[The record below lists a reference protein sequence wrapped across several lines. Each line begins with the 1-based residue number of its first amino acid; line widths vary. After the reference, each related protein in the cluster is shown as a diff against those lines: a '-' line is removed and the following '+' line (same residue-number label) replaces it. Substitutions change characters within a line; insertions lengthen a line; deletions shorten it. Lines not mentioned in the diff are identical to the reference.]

1 MIYKII
7 HKDFQINLLDKNL
20 DFTEQNQW
28 FVDGVSINFTLPISI
43 ILTKELDQVF
53 NMISHLN
60 SQIESSTFDV
70 KIYKMN
76 TSYDAVL
83 SIEKITGL
91 QIDLSFKYGFDEYP
105 NFSKELSR
113 LPLEDKD
120 VFGLRQDANS
130 LTETYWPESNYKYP
144 AVLVPLD
151 ILDND
156 FGRFDAFEGVIN
168 LFEDEQF
175 VENTFNTETNTALNR
190 TVLQPFPYVLHVLQV
205 GFEDAGFTLSGDI
218 LADDKLQKLLFG
230 KISEYYINFSGNQQ
244 DISITTLDLTAF
256 VDIDTGHESY
266 GLDHNNGEIVINIDW
281 SGVPIPIQ
289 NLLLNQGFPGLIS
302 EGWYYRSIELNE
314 PGKYILAGNVTLFS
328 EHYLDSDVRIYIGD
342 NLLYSMNNDPF
353 VLPLRKF
360 ETISI
365 EFNLFTTTPTN
376 LKIYGVSCF
385 TFEEGALETQST
397 VTETS
402 IVDLSLTKIASR
414 EFGVFVPALNISNKV
429 KLSETMPDKTFGDLV
444 KAVMAW
450 RNLDITVDIN
460 NHEVIMNK
468 ITESINLPVSQD
480 LRHTEVR
487 FPTRE
492 PNEKKSFLLQFQE
505 KQDDLD
511 YKKLL
516 FSREG
521 AQTEGFQ
528 KDENTQEINIGL
540 FPVLNKLVDGLTSTF
555 YEDNHQSVIS
565 VFYHDDDSV
574 IGNFSLDPT
583 SLLIPSVFEEDHR
596 DWLRFR
602 LFSQTFKWSNV
613 MSIEE
618 ALSLSV
624 RKKSFAYGQNHF
636 IKQLIVRI
644 VDKDFTEVDIET
656 EA

>member
-7 HKDFQINLLDKNL
+7 HKDFEINLLDKNL

-28 FVDGVSINFTLPISI
+28 FVNGVSINFTLPISI

-414 EFGVFVPALNISNKV
+414 EFGVFVPALNVSNKV

-583 SLLIPSVFEEDHR
+583 SLLIPSVFEQDHR

-613 MSIEE
+613 MSIEK
-618 ALSLSV
+618 ALHLSV
-624 RKKSFAYGQNHF
+624 RKKSFAYNQNHF

-644 VDKDFTEVDIET
+644 IDKDFTEVDLET

>member
-7 HKDFQINLLDKNL
+7 HKDFEINLLDKNL
-20 DFTEQNQW
+20 DYTEQNQW

-43 ILTKELDQVF
+43 ILTKELDNIF

-60 SQIESSTFDV
+60 SSIESSTFNV

-105 NFSKELSR
+105 NFSKQLSS

-130 LTETYWPESNYKYP
+130 LTETYWPATNYKYP
-144 AVLVPLD
+144 SVLVPED

-168 LFEDEQF
+168 LFENGVF
-175 VENTFNTETNTALNR
+175 VQNTFDTETNVASNR
-190 TVLQPFPYVLHVLQV
+190 TVLQPFPYLLHVLKV
-205 GFEDAGFTLSGDI
+205 GFEDAGFTLSGDV

-230 KISEYYINFSGNQQ
+230 KLGEYYINFSGNQQ
-244 DISITTLDLTAF
+244 EIFISTLDLTAF
-256 VDIDTGHESY
+256 VDLDTGDQSY
-266 GLDHNNGEIVINIDW
+266 GDFVYNPDW
-281 SGVPIPIQ
+281 TRFSISIQ
-289 NLLLNQGFPGLIS
+289 NLLLNQNYKILIRN
-302 EGWYYRSIELNE
+302 GWYYKSIELSE
-314 PGKYILAGNVTLFS
+314 PGKYILAGSISLLSPSF
-328 EHYLDSDVRIYIGD
+328 LDAEIRIFLGN
-342 NLLYSMNNDPF
+342 NLLYTITHNAFDNRSYSF
-353 VLPLRKF
+353 F
-360 ETISI
+360 ESISI
-365 EFNLFTTTPTN
+365 EFNLVTTTPTL
-376 LKIYGVSCF
+376 LKIYGLNRF
-385 TFEEGALETQST
+385 TFEEGGPRNEST

-414 EFGVFVPALNISNKV
+414 EFGVFVPALNVSNKV
-429 KLSETMPDKTFGDLV
+429 KLSETMPNKTFGDLV

-460 NHEVIMNK
+460 NQEVVMNK
-468 ITESINLPVSQD
+468 ITKSINLPVSQD
-480 LRHTEVR
+480 LRNTEVR

-492 PNEKKSFLLQFQE
+492 PNENKSFLLQFQE

-511 YKKLL
+511 YKKIF

-521 AQTEGFQ
+521 AQTEGF
-528 KDENTQEINIGL
+528 KRDENTQDINIGL
-540 FPVLNKLVDGLTSTF
+540 FPVLNKTVDGLTSTF
-555 YEDNHQSVIS
+555 YTDNQQASIS
-565 VFYHDDDSV
+565 VFYHDDPSV
-574 IGNFSLDPT
+574 TGNLSLDPT
-583 SLLIPSVFEEDHR
+583 SLLIPGVFDQDHK

-602 LFSQTFKWSNV
+602 LYSQTFKWSNV
-613 MSIEE
+613 VTIEE

-624 RKKSFAYGQNHF
+624 RKKSFAYNQNHF

-644 VDKDFTEVDIET
+644 IDKDFTEVDLET

>member
-414 EFGVFVPALNISNKV
+414 EFGVFVPALNVSNKV
-429 KLSETMPDKTFGDLV
+429 KLSETMPNKTFGDLV

-460 NHEVIMNK
+460 NQEVIMNK
-468 ITESINLPVSQD
+468 ITESINLQVSQD

-492 PNEKKSFLLQFQE
+492 PNENKSFLLQFQE

-521 AQTEGFQ
+521 AQTEGF
-528 KDENTQEINIGL
+528 KRDENTQDINIGL
-540 FPVLNKLVDGLTSTF
+540 FPVLNKTVDGLTSTF
-555 YEDNHQSVIS
+555 YPDNHQGVIS
-565 VFYHDDDSV
+565 VFYHDDPSV
-574 IGNFSLDPT
+574 TGNLSLDPT
-583 SLLIPSVFEEDHR
+583 SLLIPGVFDQDHK

-602 LFSQTFKWSNV
+602 LYSQTFKWSNV
-613 MSIEE
+613 VTIEE
-618 ALSLSV
+618 AFSLSV
-624 RKKSFAYGQNHF
+624 RKKSFAYNQNHF

-644 VDKDFTEVDIET
+644 IDKDFTEVDIET

>member
-7 HKDFQINLLDKNL
+7 HKDFEINLLDKNI
-20 DFTEQNQW
+20 DYTEQNQW

-43 ILTKELDQVF
+43 ILTKELDNIF

-60 SQIESSTFDV
+60 SKIESTTYDV
-70 KIYKMN
+70 KIYKME

-83 SIEKITGL
+83 SVDKITGL

-105 NFSKELSR
+105 NFSKQLSS

-130 LTETYWPESNYKYP
+130 LSDIYWPNTNYKYP
-144 AVLVPLD
+144 AVLVPQD

-156 FGRFDAFEGVIN
+156 LGRFDAFEGVIN
-168 LFEDEQF
+168 LFESGVF
-175 VENTFNTETNTALNR
+175 VENTFDTETNIASNR
-190 TVLQPFPYVLHVLQV
+190 TVLQPFPYLLHVLKV
-205 GFEDAGFTLSGDI
+205 GFEDAGFTLSGDV
-218 LADDKLQKLLFG
+218 LADQKLQKLLFG
-230 KISEYYINFSGNQQ
+230 KLAEYYINFSGNQQ
-244 DISITTLDLTAF
+244 EIYISTLDLTPF
-256 VDIDTGHESY
+256 VDLDTGNESY
-266 GLDHNNGEIVINIDW
+266 GMAVYNYDW
-281 SGVPIPIQ
+281 TSVPIVIQ
-289 NLLLNQGFPGLIS
+289 NLVLNDSFSTLIS
-302 EGWYYRSIELNE
+302 IGWYYETIELSE
-314 PGKYILAGNVTLFS
+314 PGKYILSGNISLLTPPFLDA
-328 EHYLDSDVRIYIGD
+328 YLRIFIGD
-342 NLLYSMNNDPF
+342 NLLKSITIDTLDNNSNSY
-353 VLPLRKF
+353 F
-360 ETISI
+360 ESISI
-365 EFNLFTTTPTN
+365 EFDLVTTTPTF
-376 LKIYGVSCF
+376 LKIYGLNRF
-385 TFEEGALETQST
+385 TFEEGGPRNEST

-414 EFGVFVPALNISNKV
+414 ENGVFVPALNEADKV

-492 PNEKKSFLLQFQE
+492 PNEQKSFLLQFQE

-521 AQTEGFQ
+521 AQTEGF
-528 KDENTQEINIGL
+528 KRDENTQDINIGL
-540 FPVLNKLVDGLTSTF
+540 FPVLNKTVDGLTSTF
-555 YEDNHQSVIS
+555 YPDNHQGVIS
-565 VFYHDDDSV
+565 VFYHDDPSV
-574 IGNFSLDPT
+574 TGNLSLDPT
-583 SLLIPSVFEEDHR
+583 SLLIPGVFDQDHK

-602 LFSQTFKWSNV
+602 LYSQTFKWSNV
-613 MSIEE
+613 VTIEE

-624 RKKSFAYGQNHF
+624 RKKSFAYNQNHF

-644 VDKDFTEVDIET
+644 IDKDFTEVDLET

>member
-1 MIYKII
+1 MLVLRII
-7 HKDFQINLLDKNL
+7 PVIDASLRIFLGDNLL
-20 DFTEQNQW
+20 
-28 FVDGVSINFTLPISI
+28 VSINFGPS
-43 ILTKELDQVF
+43 
-53 NMISHLN
+53 N
-60 SQIESSTFDV
+60 
-70 KIYKMN
+70 
-76 TSYDAVL
+76 
-83 SIEKITGL
+83 
-91 QIDLSFKYGFDEYP
+91 
-105 NFSKELSR
+105 
-113 LPLEDKD
+113 
-120 VFGLRQDANS
+120 ANS
-130 LTETYWPESNYKYP
+130 ATFFES
-144 AVLVPLD
+144 
-151 ILDND
+151 
-156 FGRFDAFEGVIN
+156 
-168 LFEDEQF
+168 
-175 VENTFNTETNTALNR
+175 
-190 TVLQPFPYVLHVLQV
+190 
-205 GFEDAGFTLSGDI
+205 
-218 LADDKLQKLLFG
+218 
-230 KISEYYINFSGNQQ
+230 
-244 DISITTLDLTAF
+244 
-256 VDIDTGHESY
+256 
-266 GLDHNNGEIVINIDW
+266 
-281 SGVPIPIQ
+281 
-289 NLLLNQGFPGLIS
+289 
-302 EGWYYRSIELNE
+302 
-314 PGKYILAGNVTLFS
+314 
-328 EHYLDSDVRIYIGD
+328 
-342 NLLYSMNNDPF
+342 
-353 VLPLRKF
+353 
-360 ETISI
+360 ISI
-365 EFNLFTTTPTN
+365 EFDLFTTTPTL
-376 LKIYGVSCF
+376 LKIYGLNRF
-385 TFEEGALETQST
+385 THEEGGPRNEST

-402 IVDLSLTKIASR
+402 IVDLTLTKIASR

>member
-1 MIYKII
+1 
-7 HKDFQINLLDKNL
+7 
-20 DFTEQNQW
+20 
-28 FVDGVSINFTLPISI
+28 
-43 ILTKELDQVF
+43 
-53 NMISHLN
+53 
-60 SQIESSTFDV
+60 
-70 KIYKMN
+70 
-76 TSYDAVL
+76 
-83 SIEKITGL
+83 
-91 QIDLSFKYGFDEYP
+91 
-105 NFSKELSR
+105 
-113 LPLEDKD
+113 
-120 VFGLRQDANS
+120 
-130 LTETYWPESNYKYP
+130 
-144 AVLVPLD
+144 
-151 ILDND
+151 
-156 FGRFDAFEGVIN
+156 
-168 LFEDEQF
+168 
-175 VENTFNTETNTALNR
+175 
-190 TVLQPFPYVLHVLQV
+190 
-205 GFEDAGFTLSGDI
+205 
-218 LADDKLQKLLFG
+218 
-230 KISEYYINFSGNQQ
+230 
-244 DISITTLDLTAF
+244 
-256 VDIDTGHESY
+256 
-266 GLDHNNGEIVINIDW
+266 
-281 SGVPIPIQ
+281 
-289 NLLLNQGFPGLIS
+289 
-302 EGWYYRSIELNE
+302 
-314 PGKYILAGNVTLFS
+314 
-328 EHYLDSDVRIYIGD
+328 
-342 NLLYSMNNDPF
+342 
-353 VLPLRKF
+353 
-360 ETISI
+360 
-365 EFNLFTTTPTN
+365 
-376 LKIYGVSCF
+376 
-385 TFEEGALETQST
+385 
-397 VTETS
+397 
-402 IVDLSLTKIASR
+402 
-414 EFGVFVPALNISNKV
+414 
-429 KLSETMPDKTFGDLV
+429 
-444 KAVMAW
+444 MAW

>member
-1 MIYKII
+1 
-7 HKDFQINLLDKNL
+7 
-20 DFTEQNQW
+20 
-28 FVDGVSINFTLPISI
+28 LPISI

-113 LPLEDKD
+113 LLLEDKD

>member
-7 HKDFQINLLDKNL
+7 HKDFEINLLDKNI
-20 DFTEQNQW
+20 DYTEQNQW

-43 ILTKELDQVF
+43 ILTKELDKVF

-60 SQIESSTFDV
+60 SYVESTTFDV
-70 KIYKMN
+70 KIYKME
-76 TSYDAVL
+76 TSYEAVL

-105 NFSKELSR
+105 NFSKELRS

-130 LTETYWPESNYKYP
+130 LSDIYWPNTNYKYP
-144 AVLVPLD
+144 AVLVPQD

-156 FGRFDAFEGVIN
+156 LGRFDAFEGVIN
-168 LFEDEQF
+168 LFESGVF
-175 VENTFNTETNTALNR
+175 VENTFDTETNIASNR
-190 TVLQPFPYVLHVLQV
+190 TVLQPFPYLLHVLKV
-205 GFEDAGFTLSGDI
+205 GFEDAGFTLSGDV
-218 LADDKLQKLLFG
+218 LADQKLQKLLFG
-230 KISEYYINFSGNQQ
+230 KLAEYYINFSGNQQ
-244 DISITTLDLTAF
+244 EISISTLDLNPF
-256 VDIDTGHESY
+256 IDVDTGNESY
-266 GLDHNNGEIVINIDW
+266 GKDHNDGGIVVNIDW
-281 SGVPIPIQ
+281 FVLPIAIQ
-289 NLLLNQGFPGLIS
+289 NLLLNQGGFSALSI
-302 EGWYYRSIELNE
+302 EGWYYHTLELSE
-314 PGKYILAGNVTLFS
+314 PGKYILAGNVTL
-328 EHYLDSDVRIYIGD
+328 LDDATIDADVRIYIGD
-342 NLLYSMNNDPF
+342 NLLYSMNNDRNS
-353 VLPLRKF
+353 VPLRKF

-365 EFNLFTTTPTN
+365 EFNLVTTTPTL
-376 LKIYGVSCF
+376 LKIYGISCF

-397 VTETS
+397 ITKTS
-402 IVDLSLTKIASR
+402 VVDLTLTKIASR
-414 EFGVFVPALNISNKV
+414 EFGVFVPALNVSNKV
-429 KLSETMPDKTFGDLV
+429 KLSEIMPNKTFGDLV

-460 NHEVIMNK
+460 NQEVVMNK
-468 ITESINLPVSQD
+468 ITKSINLPVSQD
-480 LRHTEVR
+480 LRNTEVR

-492 PNEKKSFLLQFQE
+492 PNENKSFLLQFEE

-528 KDENTQEINIGL
+528 RDENTQDINIGL
-540 FPVLNKLVDGLTSTF
+540 FPVLNKTIDGLNTTY
-555 YEDNHQSVIS
+555 YEDNNEGVIS
-565 VFYHDDDSV
+565 IFFHD
-574 IGNFSLDPT
+574 NATPTNASLDPT
-583 SLLIPSVFEEDHR
+583 PLLIPGVFDEDHK

-602 LFSQTFKWSNV
+602 LYSQTFKWSNV
-613 MSIEE
+613 VTIEE

-624 RKKSFAYGQNHF
+624 RKKSFAYNQNHF

-644 VDKDFTEVDIET
+644 IDKDFTEVDIET